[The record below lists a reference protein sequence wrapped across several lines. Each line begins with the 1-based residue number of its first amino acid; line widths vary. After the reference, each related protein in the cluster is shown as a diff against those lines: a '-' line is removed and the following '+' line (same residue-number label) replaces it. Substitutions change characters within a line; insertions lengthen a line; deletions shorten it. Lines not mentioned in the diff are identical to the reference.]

1 MRTSRILCSREGF
14 AAYLIWMAN
23 RRKLGGLWIVGLLS
37 LALGSACAVALP
49 HPPPRRSLSRQE
61 AADIAMQ
68 EAARRGYHPR
78 SVRGVERD
86 DAGWDVLVKLAAP
99 PPGDLRVRVDR
110 WSGAV
115 VRFDEHIKGRG
126 HGDDQHDEEHGHGR
140 ARGHHRDDEE
150 D

>member
-1 MRTSRILCSREGF
+1 MPFRTP
-14 AAYLIWMAN
+14 A
-23 RRKLGGLWIVGLLS
+23 
-37 LALGSACAVALP
+37 
-49 HPPPRRSLSRQE
+49 PRRSLSRQE

-68 EAARRGYHPR
+68 EATRRGYRPR

-126 HGDDQHDEEHGHGR
+126 HARHDDDDGEHDEGHGHGR
-140 ARGHHRDDEE
+140 ARGHHRDDDE